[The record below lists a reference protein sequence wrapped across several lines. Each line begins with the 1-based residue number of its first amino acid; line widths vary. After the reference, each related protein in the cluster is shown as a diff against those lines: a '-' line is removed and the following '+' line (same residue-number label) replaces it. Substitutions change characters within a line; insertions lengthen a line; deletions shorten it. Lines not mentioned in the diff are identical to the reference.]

1 MLNQLAIKN
10 YALIDDLSV
19 SFNGGLTI
27 ITGETGAGKSILLGG
42 LSLILGKRA
51 DLSSVKDPSKKCI
64 IEASFDLTKYNLKS
78 LFKTEDIDYESTTMI
93 RREILPSGKSRAFV
107 NDSPVNLDSLQKLG
121 LQLLDIHSQHQTLQL
136 TSDEFQFK
144 TIDALAKNS
153 KLLEDYRAR
162 LIRFKNL
169 QSELKVL
176 QNQKSEAI
184 KELDYN
190 NFLFNELES
199 ASLISGE
206 SKLLEDEYETLNN
219 IEDIK
224 ERLSTSGQLLSNED
238 VGVISGLTEIKVQLS
253 KLSNY
258 SKKYRDI
265 FDRVDSSLIELDDVF
280 TEIEQL
286 QDELEVNP
294 ERLSQVNAKLQLLNN
309 LFQKHN
315 VSEVDE
321 LIAIK
326 EKLSENISITQH
338 LDDDILSKNE
348 ELVATKK
355 ELDHLAK
362 LLYKNRKG
370 VLPKLTDRLEKI
382 LYNLGMPHA
391 KFQVNLSLTEVYS
404 ATGKDNLQFLFS
416 ANKGGQFNELRKSA
430 SGGELSRI
438 MLAIKSIL
446 TEYTQLPTIM
456 FDEIDTGVSGEIS
469 NKMGDIMREMSKKTQ
484 VFSIT
489 HLPQIAAKGDAHFK
503 VYKQEINNVTQS
515 QITQLNHEDRIVEI
529 AHMLGGK
536 DISSSAVA
544 HAKELLN

>member
-19 SFNGGLTI
+19 SFNGGLSI
-27 ITGETGAGKSILLGG
+27 ITGETGAGKSIILGG

-51 DLSSVKDPSKKCI
+51 DLSSVKNPEKKCI
-64 IEASFDLTKYNLKS
+64 IEASFDITRYNLKPF
-78 LFKTEDIDYESTTMI
+78 FKLEGLDYEPITII
-93 RREILPSGKSRAFV
+93 RREILPSGKSRAFI

-121 LQLLDIHSQHQTLQL
+121 TLLLDIHSQHQTLQL
-136 TSDEFQFK
+136 TNDEFQFK
-144 TIDALAKNS
+144 IIDALAKNS
-153 KLLEDYRAR
+153 KLLEDYRAK
-162 LIRFKNL
+162 LKKFKNL
-169 QSELKVL
+169 KNDLLALEY
-176 QNQKSEAI
+176 QKSEAI

-190 NFLFNELES
+190 NFLFNELED
-199 ASLISGE
+199 AKLVSGE
-206 SKLLEDEYETLNN
+206 LSLLENEYETLNN
-219 IEDIK
+219 VEDIK
-224 ERLSTSGQLLSNED
+224 ERLSMSSERLSNEE
-238 VGVISGLTEIKVQLS
+238 VGIINGLSEIKFQLS

-258 SKKYRDI
+258 STKYKDV
-265 FDRVDSSLIELDDVF
+265 FERVDSSLIELDDVF
-280 TEIEQL
+280 IEIEQM
-286 QDELEVNP
+286 QQELEANP
-294 ERLSQVNAKLQLLNN
+294 ERLNQVNLKLQVLNN

-315 VSEVDE
+315 VLKVDD
-321 LIAIK
+321 LINIK
-326 EKLSENISITQH
+326 EELSQKILVTQNLDEDIS
-338 LDDDILSKNE
+338 SKRE
-348 ELVATKK
+348 ELASTDQ
-355 ELDHLAK
+355 ELNHLAK
-362 LLYKNRKG
+362 QLHKKRNE

-382 LYNLGMPHA
+382 LNSLGMPHA
-391 KFQVNLSLTEVYS
+391 KFDVKLSFFDDYLIN
-404 ATGKDNLQFLFS
+404 GKDHLQFMFS
-416 ANKGGQFNELRKSA
+416 ANKGGQFNELKRSA

-469 NKMGDIMREMSKKTQ
+469 NKMGDIMQEMSKKTQ

-515 QITQLNHEDRIVEI
+515 QITQLNHEERIVEI

>member
-1 MLNQLAIKN
+1 MLNQLTIKN

-19 SFNGGLTI
+19 NFNGGLSI
-27 ITGETGAGKSILLGG
+27 ITGETGAGKSIILGG

-51 DLSSVKDPSKKCI
+51 DLSSVKNAEKKCI
-64 IEASFDLTKYNLKS
+64 IEASFDVTRYKLKP
-78 LFKTEDIDYESTTMI
+78 LFKSEGLDYEPITI
-93 RREILPSGKSRAFV
+93 VRREILSSGKSRAFI

-121 LQLLDIHSQHQTLQL
+121 TLLLDIHSQHQTLQL
-136 TSDEFQFK
+136 TNDEFQFRI
-144 TIDALAKNS
+144 IDALAKNS
-153 KLLEDYRAR
+153 KLLEDYTVK
-162 LIRFKNL
+162 LLKFKNL
-169 QSELKVL
+169 KKDLLAFEH
-176 QNQKSEAI
+176 QKSEAI

-190 NFLFNELES
+190 NFLFNELEE
-199 ASLISGE
+199 AKLVSGE
-206 SKLLEDEYETLNN
+206 LNLLENEYETLNN
-219 IEDIK
+219 VEDIK
-224 ERLSTSGQLLSNED
+224 ERLSVSSQRLSNED
-238 VGVISGLTEIKVQLS
+238 VGVISGLSEIKVQLS
-253 KLSNY
+253 KLSNF
-258 SKKYRDI
+258 SNKYRDI
-265 FDRVDSSLIELDDVF
+265 FERVDSSLIELDDVF
-280 TEIEQL
+280 TEIEQM
-286 QDELEVNP
+286 QQELDANP

-315 VSEVDE
+315 VSKVEE
-321 LIAIK
+321 LISIK
-326 EKLSENISITQH
+326 EELSQKILVTLN
-338 LDDDILSKNE
+338 LDDDISLKRE
-348 ELVATKK
+348 ELAGTEQ

-362 LLYKNRKG
+362 ELHKKRNEI
-370 VLPKLTDRLEKI
+370 LPKLTSRLESI
-382 LYNLGMPHA
+382 LNSLGMPHA
-391 KFQVNLSLTEVYS
+391 RFDVKLSISEEYLIN
-404 ATGKDNLQFLFS
+404 GKDHLQFMFS
-416 ANKGGQFNELRKSA
+416 ANKGGQFNELKKSA

-446 TEYTQLPTIM
+446 IEYTQLPTIM

-469 NKMGDIMREMSKKTQ
+469 NKMGDIMQEMSKKTQ